1 MPVTAKRPS
10 GTSDTSTV
18 GTTSQSPTPKNNE
31 DNANKNNEEPP
42 LDLSQP
48 ATTFASDAPPARPP
62 RRGSLT
68 ARLQDAMSL
77 SLFEDE
83 EDLLQSI
90 DGS

>member
-1 MPVTAKRPS
+1 MPATAKRPS
-10 GTSDTSTV
+10 GTSDTSTM
-18 GTTSQSPTPKNNE
+18 GTTNQPPALQKNE
-31 DNANKNNEEPP
+31 GNAHTNNEEPL

-83 EDLLQSI
+83 EDLL
-90 DGS
+90 